1 MPCLRGLMISR
12 LAIFGSGPVAHCA
25 ALTAHMLGFDA
36 HLVEDD
42 MAPTTL
48 WPGPDPR
55 AWSLRA
61 ASLAFLRHL
70 GLSLTSCAPV
80 TSVEVWH
87 SDAAGTPL
95 EGHLHF
101 TGSPTR
107 PLAGIIPAPD
117 LRTQIQT
124 HLDKAKIR
132 RSRRPLGDPFV
143 LRDQIGADLALICDS
158 LWMAHLPPSQRPK
171 MVGWPYGHVAFTAP
185 VTLGRDHEQTARQ
198 VFLPSGPL
206 ALLPLS
212 DPRAASLI
220 WSMVPRKAKAAQ
232 LRPDLAH
239 QASVALN
246 LPLHFDPAAL
256 AQFPLHAHHARTYVG
271 AGFAI
276 LGDGA
281 HRIHPLAGQ
290 GLNLGF
296 ADIGALFDTLVSARR
311 VGADLSTSITLQ
323 GYERRRRFQNEAMY
337 AAMDQ
342 LKILFANNWG
352 PLRLAR
358 GLGMHAFNASPLK
371 THLQNWM
378 SDESALC
385 EALIS

>member
-1 MPCLRGLMISR
+1 MPCLRGLMIWR

-25 ALTAHMLGFDA
+25 ALTAHRLGFDA
-36 HLVEDD
+36 HLVEEDT
-42 MAPTTL
+42 APL
-48 WPGPDPR
+48 WTGPDPR

-61 ASLAFLRHL
+61 ASLALLRNL

-80 TSVEVWH
+80 TSVHVWH
-87 SDAAGTPL
+87 GDATGTPL

-101 TGSPTR
+101 TGSRAR
-107 PLAGIIPAPD
+107 PLAGIICAPD
-117 LRTQIQT
+117 LRIQMQT

-132 RSRRPLGDPFV
+132 RSRNPPGNPLV

-158 LWMAHLPPSQRPK
+158 LWMAHLPPLQRPK
-171 MVGWPYGHVAFTAP
+171 MVSWPYGHVAFTAP
-185 VTLGRDHEQTARQ
+185 VTLERNHEQTARQ

-220 WSMVPRKAKAAQ
+220 WSMVPSKAKAAQ

-246 LPLHFDPAAL
+246 VPVHFDPTAL
-256 AQFPLHAHHARTYVG
+256 TQFPLHAHHARTYVG
-271 AGFAI
+271 PGLAI
-276 LGDGA
+276 LGDSA

-296 ADIGALFDTLVSARR
+296 ADAGALFDTLARARR
-311 VGADLSTSITLQ
+311 VGADLSSPMTLQ
-323 GYERRRRFQNEAMY
+323 GYERRRRVQNEAMY

-342 LKILFANNWG
+342 LKILFAHNWG

-378 SDESALC
+378 SEERALC
-385 EALIS
+385 EALIV